1 MIMNFFKHLH
11 KVNVH
16 RFWVFYYCC
25 KAGIPWRG
33 LVHDLSKYSPTEFW
47 ESVKY
52 YSGTRS
58 PIDACKEK
66 NGVSMAWLHHK
77 GRNKHHYEYW
87 QDNFDKGGE
96 HLEMPD
102 KYAIEMLCDYL
113 GAGRAYMGKKFTYRA
128 ELDWWENKSKT
139 VNAMHYRQKR
149 FIGIVLRELSAR
161 GHDRHF
167 KKIVRD
173 ALKASKVFPC

>member
-16 RFWVFYYCC
+16 RFYVFYYCC

-87 QDNFDKGGE
+87 QDNFDNGGE

-113 GAGRAYMGKKFTYRA
+113 GAGKAYMGKKFTYGA
-128 ELDWWENKSKT
+128 ELDWWENKLKT

-167 KKIVRD
+167 RKILRS
-173 ALKASKVFPC
+173 ALEASKLFPC